1 MRKKVTSTDIA
12 KAAGVSQATVSM
24 VLNKKY
30 NVSFSKETIERVEQ
44 AAKELGYT
52 VPRQRSRKSGKN
64 SRLIVVFCPTLT
76 NPYYVM
82 LLQGIETVAKEKGYG
97 VFVCNTQRELKIE
110 EQYLR
115 MMHSVS
121 PAGIIY
127 TCNPSNT
134 FMEQVEEIAAKIP
147 LVVISNRD
155 KVKVDAISQDNTKV
169 GSLMARHLL
178 DLGHREVAFI
188 APPLTKRQEQR
199 SRRVEGFVR
208 EYEKEG
214 LSQSVMIKAADDIW
228 DEVLP
233 SVDSEYRI
241 GYNLTRELLAETRKV
256 TAIAGLNDMIAFGII
271 DALQEEKLKV
281 PNDVSVIGCDN
292 IIFGRMSQ
300 MSLTTIEHFVPL
312 KGRDACDIIM
322 RKIES
327 AHNPYIDMEPTSTY
341 HIEYEPKLIVRKT
354 TAYVKQEPQKKRG
367 GIEYLLIKTENI
379 NK

>member
-30 NVSFSKETIERVEQ
+30 NVSFSKATIEKVEQ

-52 VPRQRSRKSGKN
+52 VPRQRSRKSAKN

-127 TCNPSNT
+127 TCNPSNA

-147 LVVISNRD
+147 LVVITNRD

-178 DLGHREVAFI
+178 DLGHRQVAFI
-188 APPLTKRQEQR
+188 APPLTKRQAQR

-214 LSQSVMIKAADDIW
+214 LSQSVIIKAADDIW

-241 GYNLTRELLAETRKV
+241 GYNLTKELLAETRKI

-354 TAYVKQEPQKKRG
+354 TAYVKQRPQKKRV
-367 GIEYLLIKTENI
+367 EK
-379 NK
+379 